1 MAVNEPFV
9 WGPGGAQ
16 MTPESIAAQRKI
28 AQAMMAR
35 GGDYSPIQS
44 PWQGVARV
52 AEGIMGGLDARAA
65 DAAERR
71 NATAEQALLA
81 SLIPGAATAAP
92 VAPAAAPAAP
102 AAVAPVVAAGDAAS
116 AIAAIES
123 GGKYDKLGPV
133 TRTGDR
139 AYGKYQV
146 MGANVPQWTRAHLGQ
161 ALTPEQF
168 LASPEAQ
175 DAVFKGQF
183 GQYEQK
189 YGPTGAAKAWFA
201 GEGGMNNPN
210 ARDQLGT
217 TVQAYADKFRRNY
230 QPAVAAIDQ
239 ASPLDTAQWPAG
251 PVGAPSAEAAIPPNA
266 QPAQGYA
273 IPGQPAAQAGVNPR
287 IVQALGSQYISEGTK
302 SVLRAML
309 AQQMKPQEYTYQ
321 TTPDGTILR
330 MDPRGSAPQPVYTA
344 PTRAT
349 YGVIGKDAFGNEQ
362 YGWIDPVRRT
372 TTSADA
378 VGGAP
383 APAAQP
389 TVTGPDGTPIQIPA
403 GVNPK
408 KFRDD
413 VTSAVADAATG
424 KKTEVQ
430 GSAEQFANRLE
441 LAERNFQGLESEASG
456 ASGVAQTVAG
466 KVPVVGSF
474 AQTPNFQK
482 MEQAKSQF
490 ITALLRKESG
500 AAIGKEEFNRYDK
513 EFFPQ
518 PGNSTEVI
526 AQKAE
531 ARRVAIEAMRKT
543 AGPGYKSPTMAPASA
558 VTKTINGKTYYQ
570 ENGQWYEQ

>member
-1 MAVNEPFV
+1 MASFV
-9 WGPGGAQ
+9 WGDGGTQ
-16 MTPESIAAQRKI
+16 LTPEAIAAQRKV
-28 AQAMMAR
+28 AQAMMQR
-35 GGDYSPIQS
+35 GGDYSPVQS
-44 PWQGVARV
+44 AWQGVARV
-52 AEGIMGGLDARAA
+52 AEGLMGGLDARAA

-71 NATAEQALLA
+71 NMAAEQALLA
-81 SLIPGAATAAP
+81 SLIPGAA
-92 VAPAAAPAAP
+92 AP
-102 AAVAPVVAAGDAAS
+102 AAVAPAAATAVAPVAAPPAAGDAAA

-123 GGKYDKLGPV
+123 GGKYDRLGPV
-133 TRTGDR
+133 IKSGDR

-146 MGANVPQWTRAHLGQ
+146 MGSNIPQWTATHTGT
-161 ALTPEQF
+161 ALTPDQF

-175 DAVFKGQF
+175 EAVFKGQF
-183 GQYEQK
+183 GQYAQK
-189 YGPTGAAKAWFA
+189 YGPEGAAKAWFA
-201 GEGGMNNPN
+201 GERGMNNPN
-210 ARDQLGT
+210 ARDILGT
-217 TVQAYADKFRRNY
+217 TVQAYADKFRKNY
-230 QPAVAAIDQ
+230 QPAVAAIEQ

-251 PVGAPSAEAAIPPNA
+251 PVGAPSAEAALPPNA

-273 IPGQPAAQAGVNPR
+273 IPGQPAAPQSGVNPR
-287 IVQALGSQYISEGTK
+287 LVAAMSSPYVSEGTK
-302 SVLRAML
+302 KILGIML
-309 AQQMKPQEYTYQ
+309 TQQMKPQEYTYQ

-330 MDPRGSAPQPVYTA
+330 MDPRGTAPQPVYTA
-344 PTRAT
+344 PTKAT

-372 TTSADA
+372 TTSSDA
-378 VGGAP
+378 TGGGAP

-389 TVTGPDGTPIQIPA
+389 TVTGPDGTQIPIPP

-441 LAERNFQGLESEASG
+441 LAERNFQGLEGEVKG

-466 KVPVVGSF
+466 RVPVVGSF

-500 AAIGKEEFNRYDK
+500 AAIGREEFNRYDK

-518 PGNSTEVI
+518 PGDAPEVVT
-526 AQKAE
+526 QKAQ
-531 ARRVAIEAMRKT
+531 ARQVAIEAMKKT
-543 AGPGYKSPTMAPASA
+543 AGPGYKPPATTTAPA

-570 ENGQWYEQ
+570 ENGQWYEK